1 MFTQKEIDEIA
12 FYCYQ
17 RNVEYYDVQ
26 MELVDHLA
34 DIIEQL
40 QKENINLS
48 FNETLEIAGK
58 QFTDAEFAAIVKS
71 KKKLLQ
77 AKMSVMIEEEFKTFF
92 TLPRFIGTA
101 FLLLLCLVLPKLYNY
116 WGTMVPIV
124 FFIFFTFFL
133 AMYYCKIP
141 FKESRAI
148 KDAEVLPL
156 LSFKIK
162 SKYEYLIQFTQILI
176 ALWNCSGIFLDSRP
190 TLHLGSKSFLSPSE
204 ILIMQSVLVSLVLFE
219 ILAVAVMNVKHS
231 VYNKL
236 WSDYPKAFVS

>member
-1 MFTQKEIDEIA
+1 MLTAQQIDDVA

-48 FNETLEIAGK
+48 FNEALEIAGK
-58 QFTDAEFAAIVKS
+58 QFSDAEFAAIVKS

-77 AKMSVMIEEEFKTFF
+77 VKMSKMIEQEFKTFF
-92 TLPRFIGTA
+92 TMPRLLGTA
-101 FLLLLCLVLPKLYNY
+101 SLLLLSFVLPNLYND
-116 WGTMVPIV
+116 WGTITPIV
-124 FFIFFTFFL
+124 FFMFFTLFL
-133 AMYYCKIP
+133 AIYYCKMP

-162 SKYEYLIQFTQILI
+162 SKYEYLIQLTQILI
-176 ALWNCSGIFLDSRP
+176 ALWNCSGIFLDNRP

-204 ILIMQSVLVSLVLFE
+204 MIIMQSVLVSLVLFE
-219 ILAVAVMNVKHS
+219 ILAVAVINVKFRI
-231 VYNKL
+231 YNQL
-236 WSDYPKAFVS
+236 WNDYPKAFVS

>member
-1 MFTQKEIDEIA
+1 MLTQKEINYIA

-17 RNVEYYDVQ
+17 RNVTYYDVQ

-48 FNETLEIAGK
+48 FNAALEIAGK
-58 QFTDAEFAAIVKS
+58 QFSDAEFAAIVKS

-77 AKMSVMIEEEFKTFF
+77 VKMSIMIEEEFKTYF
-92 TLPRFIGTA
+92 TMPRLIGTA
-101 FLLLLCLVLPKLYNY
+101 SLLLLCFVLPKLYNY
-116 WGTMVPIV
+116 LGTMMPIV
-124 FFIFFTFFL
+124 FFMFFTLFL

-162 SKYEYLIQFTQILI
+162 SKYEYLIQFVQILI
-176 ALWNCSGIFLDSRP
+176 VLWNLNSLFLDKSP
-190 TLHLGSKSFLSPSE
+190 SLNSGSKTFLSP
-204 ILIMQSVLVSLVLFE
+204 IDMVIMQTVLVSIVLFE
-219 ILAVAVMNVKHS
+219 ILAVAVLNVKHKF
-231 VYNKL
+231 YNKL
-236 WSDYPKAFVS
+236 WNDYPKAFVS

>member
-1 MFTQKEIDEIA
+1 MLTTQQIDDVA

-48 FNETLEIAGK
+48 FNEALEIAGK
-58 QFTDAEFAAIVKS
+58 QFSDAEFAAIVKS

-77 AKMSVMIEEEFKTFF
+77 VKMSKMIEQEFKTFF
-92 TLPRFIGTA
+92 TMPRLLGTA
-101 FLLLLCLVLPKLYNY
+101 SLLLLSFVLPNLYND
-116 WGTMVPIV
+116 WGTITPIV
-124 FFIFFTFFL
+124 FFMFFTLFL
-133 AMYYCKIP
+133 AIYYCKMP

-162 SKYEYLIQFTQILI
+162 SKYEYLIQLTQILI
-176 ALWNCSGIFLDSRP
+176 ALWNCSGIFLDNRP

-204 ILIMQSVLVSLVLFE
+204 MIIMQSVLVSLVLFE
-219 ILAVAVMNVKHS
+219 ILAVAVINVKFRI
-231 VYNKL
+231 YNQL
-236 WSDYPKAFVS
+236 WNDYPKAFVS